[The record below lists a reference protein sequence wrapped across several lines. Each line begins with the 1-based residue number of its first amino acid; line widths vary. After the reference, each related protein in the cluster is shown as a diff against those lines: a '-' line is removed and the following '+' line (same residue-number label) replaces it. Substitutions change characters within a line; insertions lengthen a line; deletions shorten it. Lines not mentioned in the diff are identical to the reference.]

1 MLSPVTSQK
10 PETCE
15 VQKSQIKTPKPKLA
29 NNIDNVFMHLTNYSL
44 NKRNKDAY
52 VPAGGGK
59 FNGEGSGEDG
69 AGVFGAGVVATTLGV
84 ARAASRAIRTDWPGF
99 IVVRGLVAR
108 SFGMLL
114 ICARAMAVS
123 GARSGRRQKVG
134 LDGSG
139 VGVRV
144 FCGCARAAAAYC
156 G

>member
-1 MLSPVTSQK
+1 LSWHTV
-10 PETCE
+10 
-15 VQKSQIKTPKPKLA
+15 LFA
-29 NNIDNVFMHLTNYSL
+29 NSHVSSHRTI
-44 NKRNKDAY
+44 A
-52 VPAGGGK
+52 PGGAAGEGSGK
-59 FNGEGSGEDG
+59 VSGEGSGEGSGEDG
-69 AGVFGAGVVATTLGV
+69 ALVFGAGVVATTLGV
-84 ARAASRAIRTDWPGF
+84 ARVASRAIRIDWPGF

>member
-1 MLSPVTSQK
+1 MSWHTVLF
-10 PETCE
+10 
-15 VQKSQIKTPKPKLA
+15 A
-29 NNIDNVFMHLTNYSL
+29 NSHVSSHRTI
-44 NKRNKDAY
+44 A
-52 VPAGGGK
+52 PGGAAGEGSGK
-59 FNGEGSGEDG
+59 VSGEGSGEGSGEDG
-69 AGVFGAGVVATTLGV
+69 AWVFGAGVVATTLGV
-84 ARAASRAIRTDWPGF
+84 ASAASRAIMIDWPGF

-144 FCGCARAAAAYC
+144 FVGA
-156 G
+156 

>member
-1 MLSPVTSQK
+1 MSWHTVLF
-10 PETCE
+10 
-15 VQKSQIKTPKPKLA
+15 A
-29 NNIDNVFMHLTNYSL
+29 NSHVSSHRTI
-44 NKRNKDAY
+44 A
-52 VPAGGGK
+52 PGGAAGEGSGK
-59 FNGEGSGEDG
+59 VSGEGSGEGVVATTLGVARAASSAID
-69 AGVFGAGVVATTLGV
+69 AAWVFGAGVVATTLGV
-84 ARAASRAIRTDWPGF
+84 ASAASRAAIRIDWPGF

>member
-1 MLSPVTSQK
+1 MSWHTVLF
-10 PETCE
+10 
-15 VQKSQIKTPKPKLA
+15 A
-29 NNIDNVFMHLTNYSL
+29 NSHVSSHRTI
-44 NKRNKDAY
+44 A
-52 VPAGGGK
+52 PGGAAGEGSGK
-59 FNGEGSGEDG
+59 VSGEGSGEGSGEDG
-69 AGVFGAGVVATTLGV
+69 ALVFGAGVVATTLGV
-84 ARAASRAIRTDWPGF
+84 ARAASRAIRIDWPGF

>member
-1 MLSPVTSQK
+1 MSWHTVLF
-10 PETCE
+10 
-15 VQKSQIKTPKPKLA
+15 A
-29 NNIDNVFMHLTNYSL
+29 NSHVSSHRTIAPGGV
-44 NKRNKDAY
+44 
-52 VPAGGGK
+52 AGEGSGK
-59 FNGEGSGEDG
+59 VSGEGSGEGSGEDG
-69 AGVFGAGVVATTLGV
+69 ALVFGAGVVATTLGV
-84 ARAASRAIRTDWPGF
+84 ARAASRAIRIDWPGF

>member
-1 MLSPVTSQK
+1 MSWHTVLF
-10 PETCE
+10 
-15 VQKSQIKTPKPKLA
+15 A
-29 NNIDNVFMHLTNYSL
+29 NSHVSSHRTI
-44 NKRNKDAY
+44 A
-52 VPAGGGK
+52 PGGAAGEGSGK
-59 FNGEGSGEDG
+59 VSGEGSGEGSGEDG
-69 AGVFGAGVVATTLGV
+69 ALVFGAGVVAPTLGV
-84 ARAASRAIRTDWPGF
+84 ARAASRAIRIDWPGF

>member
-1 MLSPVTSQK
+1 MSWHTVLF
-10 PETCE
+10 
-15 VQKSQIKTPKPKLA
+15 A
-29 NNIDNVFMHLTNYSL
+29 NSHVSSHRTI
-44 NKRNKDAY
+44 A
-52 VPAGGGK
+52 PGGAAGEGSGK
-59 FNGEGSGEDG
+59 VSGEGSGEGSGEDG

-84 ARAASRAIRTDWPGF
+84 ARAASRAIRIDWPGF